1 MIMRIKNEVMEVN
14 GITYPVNVYYERRN
28 AARASISRKAVIIRI
43 PLFLNREEQF
53 RQVLQMKAW
62 ARKKLDENPERFK
75 PKIEKEYKHGD
86 TLKIGSEE
94 YTLNIISKDKDSS
107 SASIVGNIVYL
118 HITSRL
124 PEEQQKKH
132 IATLLSRSIAQKR
145 IPQLKKRIDELN
157 TKYFNQKINKIF
169 FKNMSSRWG
178 SCSEHRNINISTSF
192 CIAICFLFSLYNF
205 DFPTS
210 RVNTIILF
218 FIKSPQI
225 LYKVALPIPAFF
237 AISVIEKSRSLSVN
251 R

>member
-1 MIMRIKNEVMEVN
+1 MRIKNEVMEVN

-178 SCSEHRNINISTSF
+178 SCSEHRNINISTRLLF
-192 CIAICFLFSLYNF
+192 APDDALTYVCIHELAHLIEMNHSEKFWRLVENAMP
-205 DFPTS
+205 D
-210 RVNTIILF
+210 
-218 FIKSPQI
+218 
-225 LYKVALPIPAFF
+225 YK
-237 AISVIEKSRSLSVN
+237 EKERWLKQNGESCGF
-251 R
+251 